1 MLSMTHYEGDGSP
14 TFVFDMMERKR
25 PKVDLAMLSQ
35 IGGVASGR
43 CRCGG
48 HTVAVE
54 FDLMD
59 RLRARRRFLNWLGK
73 LEMDELRKRGAFAR
87 GTSFDVLRVGTLR
100 DTGHCGT
107 QLEGTLASQRA
118 YPALG
123 SEGFLRMT
131 ERTTQLEAALSAQSA
146 LIEEAQAEIIR
157 PDADD
162 ADDVS
167 TYSSG
172 SARPTAVMVMTR
184 SRDRP
189 LRA

>member
-1 MLSMTHYEGDGSP
+1 
-14 TFVFDMMERKR
+14 
-25 PKVDLAMLSQ
+25 
-35 IGGVASGR
+35 
-43 CRCGG
+43 
-48 HTVAVE
+48 
-54 FDLMD
+54 
-59 RLRARRRFLNWLGK
+59 
-73 LEMDELRKRGAFAR
+73 
-87 GTSFDVLRVGTLR
+87 
-100 DTGHCGT
+100 
-107 QLEGTLASQRA
+107 
-118 YPALG
+118 
-123 SEGFLRMT
+123 MT